1 MLKNYLRYA
10 VAAAFLASGAGNLA
24 FAVDEQ
30 NPEQLNKPFS
40 KAQLL
45 IVDDSR
51 KVEVKG
57 RIGLSELGEPIPDT
71 DFYSFYGKA
80 EDHLVR
86 IDIDGG
92 VKLPGTG
99 RSLNAL
105 IAIFKPDG
113 TVLAQ
118 KNDVGLREIDEGSV
132 ARFDPWIF
140 PIKLPVDGLYVVG
153 VTSDAMYADRSMRV
167 FLDQGQTS
175 DFVGTNMLQ
184 ANGTYTLIIE
194 GVSKTDLVQQVNID
208 IKPNAKSITTH
219 ANSHGK
225 IPVAL
230 LSSNEFNALAADQ
243 DSIRFGPPNGKG
255 TTGKCNKNGA
265 NLLCHFDKGD
275 AGFAEDD
282 TEGMVSG
289 TIGGK
294 RFEGR
299 AWLKVI
305 PVRSKDD

>member
-1 MLKNYLRYA
+1 MIKNYLRYA
-10 VAAAFLASGAGNLA
+10 VAAAFVASGAGNLA

-40 KAQLL
+40 KPQLL
-45 IVDDSR
+45 IVDDSK

-57 RIGLSELGEPIPDT
+57 RIGLSELGTPIADT
-71 DFYSFYGKA
+71 DFYAFHGKA
-80 EDHLVR
+80 GDVVR
-86 IDIDGG
+86 LDIDQGM
-92 VKLPGTG
+92 KTTG
-99 RSLNAL
+99 RSLNSL
-105 IAIFKPDG
+105 IGLFDSNG
-113 TVLAQ
+113 NVLVQ
-118 KNDVGLREIDEGSV
+118 KNDVGLREVDQDSIS
-132 ARFDPWIF
+132 RLDPWIEN
-140 PIKLPVDGLYVVG
+140 IRLPQDGVYIVG
-153 VTSDAMYADRSMRV
+153 VTSDAKYTDNSMRTFRTFGDLSMSPFEGV
-167 FLDQGQTS
+167 TM
-175 DFVGTNMLQ
+175 DF
-184 ANGTYTLIIE
+184 ANGAYTLRIE
-194 GVSKTDLVQQVNID
+194 GVSKTELALQINID

-230 LSSNEFNALAADQ
+230 LSSDEFNALAADQ

-255 TTGKCNKNGA
+255 AKGKCNKNGA

-294 RFEGR
+294 PFEGR
-299 AWLKVI
+299 GWLKVI